1 MRIILAS
8 KSPRRRELMK
18 LTGLEYT
25 SVDVNADE
33 TLDRSLPIADAVADI
48 SARKAAA
55 VKDVCDDDII
65 IAADTAVVLDG
76 NVYGKPTDESEA
88 AEMLNLLSGRMH
100 KVITGLTVKQG
111 GRSASCAEIT
121 EITFRRL
128 SSEEIDAY
136 IKTGEPF
143 DKAGAYGIQGTAAL
157 FVSGIFGDY
166 YNVVGLPLCRLCET
180 LKTFG
185 IYVLK
190 NHC

>member
-18 LTGLEYT
+18 LTGLEYIA
-25 SVDVNADE
+25 VDVDADE
-33 TLDRSLPIADAVADI
+33 TFDSSLPIADAVADI
-48 SARKAAA
+48 SARKAGA
-55 VKDVCDDDII
+55 VKGVCDSDVI
-65 IAADTAVVLDG
+65 IAADTAVVLNG
-76 NVYGKPTDESEA
+76 KVYGKPSDEREA
-88 AEMLNLLSGRMH
+88 MEILSALSGRTH

-111 GRSASCAEIT
+111 SRSVSCAEIT

-128 SSEEIDAY
+128 GSEEIAAY
-136 IKTGEPF
+136 IKTGEPL

-157 FVSGIFGDY
+157 FVSGICGDY